1 VRPAADSLSRIPL
14 QLAQGCVVASIQV
27 DLDEGILAAFRDEL
41 LDFLQASGAR
51 GVILDLSGV
60 DVMDGEDYRAIRDT
74 MRMALLMGARTVL
87 SGLNAGVVAALI
99 DLGVD
104 TRGVEAT
111 ATLDDAFSV
120 FGQEEGSGSEVSG
133 PVIAGPEG
141 SELPGEATPEDWAQ
155 AVVHDDDA

>member
-1 VRPAADSLSRIPL
+1 MNPAADSLSRIPL

-27 DLDEGILAAFRDEL
+27 DLDDRILAAFRDEL

-60 DVMDGEDYRAIRDT
+60 DVMDWEDYRAIRDT
-74 MRMALLMGARTVL
+74 MRMASLMGAGTVL

-111 ATLDDAFSV
+111 ATLDDAFSI
-120 FGQEEGSGSEVSG
+120 FRQQEEESGSDVAD
-133 PVIAGPEG
+133 PVIAGPD
-141 SELPGEATPEDWAQ
+141 SSDLPDESSREDQAQ
-155 AVVHDDDA
+155 AVRDDDA